1 MRITKKLLEERDACA
16 EGLAC
21 FNATF
26 PDGIDLKDWTA
37 EKQIEVLK
45 SDLREYIGWA
55 FVRGIIPLWSM
66 QGANLL
72 RANLEGAYLEGAN
85 LLRAYLEGAYLGGAN
100 LEGANLEGANLLRA
114 NLEGANL
121 EGANLLRANLEGAYL
136 GGANL
141 LRANLLRA
149 NLLRANLEGAYLGGA
164 KYDKYTIFPAGFD
177 AKEKGAWLVE

>member
-1 MRITKKLLEERDACA
+1 MRITKKLLEEKDACV

-26 PDGIDLKDWTA
+26 PDGIDLKDWTV

-45 SDLREYIGWA
+45 SDLRKYIGWA

-66 QGANLL
+66 QGANL
-72 RANLEGAYLEGAN
+72 EGAN
-85 LLRAYLEGAYLGGAN
+85 LGGAYLGGAN
-100 LEGANLEGANLLRA
+100 LGGANLGGAYLEGANLEGANL
-114 NLEGANL
+114 
-121 EGANLLRANLEGAYL
+121 
-136 GGANL
+136 GG
-141 LRANLLRA
+141 A

>member
-1 MRITKKLLEERDACA
+1 MRITKKLLEEKDACV

-26 PDGIDLKDWTA
+26 PNGIDLKDWTV

-45 SDLREYIGWA
+45 SDLRKYIGWA

-66 QGANLL
+66 QGANL
-72 RANLEGAYLEGAN
+72 EGAN
-85 LLRAYLEGAYLGGAN
+85 LGG
-100 LEGANLEGANLLRA
+100 
-114 NLEGANL
+114 
-121 EGANLLRANLEGAYL
+121 ANLEGAYL
-136 GGANL
+136 GGAYL
-141 LRANLLRA
+141 EG
-149 NLLRANLEGAYLGGA
+149 ANLEGAYLGGA